1 MNIENFSSKTN
12 NDKNIIHERV
22 PYGNKSKFKCACGNI
37 YSYIRSLNYHI
48 KRKIVSYTCPHCSKV
63 MTNRNGFKN
72 HLDNRVCRRDTSD
85 SDDDELIVGKK
96 RSSSSNISSR
106 KSKSRPP
113 PNPSNARG

>member
-1 MNIENFSSKTN
+1 MKIENFSSKTN
-12 NDKNIIHERV
+12 NDKNVIHEQV

-37 YSYIRSLNYHI
+37 YGYIRSLNYHI
-48 KRKIVSYTCPHCSKV
+48 KSKTVSYTCPHCSKV

-85 SDDDELIVGKK
+85 NNNNNNNDELIVGKK

-106 KSKSRPP
+106 KSQSRY
-113 PNPSNARG
+113 

>member
-1 MNIENFSSKTN
+1 MKIENFSSKTN
-12 NDKNIIHERV
+12 NDKNVIHEQV

-37 YSYIRSLNYHI
+37 YGYIRSLNYHI
-48 KRKIVSYTCPHCSKV
+48 KSKTVSYTCPHCSKV

-85 SDDDELIVGKK
+85 NNNNNNNDDELIVGKK

-106 KSKSRPP
+106 KSQSRY
-113 PNPSNARG
+113 